1 MATGIDRANSNDLM
15 VLATDVGSAPMQVGA
30 ILVLDSGSR
39 LESATF
45 RDAIAERIRGV
56 PRLRQ
61 RLLRTPFGAGRPIWV
76 DATDFDIENHV
87 RCVRCPAPGD
97 EHALLDVAAEIVI
110 HPLST
115 SRPLWSATLVTGLA
129 TDRSALVFVFHHV
142 LADGVG
148 GLAVL
153 GRLADGAPIS
163 RPGDFPRR
171 YPTGRQ
177 LYLDALSSRARAIAQ
192 LRLALRHVRGA
203 VAELGL
209 GGRTAAP
216 IRNSLN
222 QPTGARRSFA
232 VARTDLAAVREVA
245 HAYGGTVNDVVLTTV
260 AGALHA
266 LLRRRGEDVDHLV
279 ISVPVSA
286 RTEDTGARLG
296 NQAGVIPIALPATG
310 DPRRR
315 LEAVADITRRRKTAP
330 RAASTALLD
339 PVFRAM
345 VKLGAFQW
353 FIDHQ
358 RLVNT
363 VVTNVHG
370 PESHLTFLGS
380 RIGEIVPLSLTMG
393 NITVAFAAMSY
404 AGTLVITV
412 VADPDHCSDLA
423 LLVEEL
429 QGALDALTGH
439 PGSGR

>member
-15 VLATDVGSAPMQVGA
+15 MLATDVGSAPMQVGA
-30 ILVLDSGSR
+30 ILVLDPGSR
-39 LESATF
+39 LEPATF

-61 RLLRTPFGAGRPIWV
+61 RLLRAPLGGGRPIWV
-76 DATDFDIENHV
+76 DATDFEIGNHV

-97 EHALLDVAAEIVI
+97 EHALLKVAAESVMDR
-110 HPLST
+110 LRT
-115 SRPLWSATLVTGLA
+115 SRPLWSATLVNGLNG
-129 TDRSALVFVFHHV
+129 DRSALIFVFHHV
-142 LADGVG
+142 LADGIG

-153 GRLADGAPIS
+153 AGLADGAPVP
-163 RPGDFPRR
+163 RREDFPRPH
-171 YPTGRQ
+171 PTRRQ
-177 LYLDALSSRARAIAQ
+177 LYMDALSSRARAIAH
-192 LRLALRHVRGA
+192 LGLGLRHLRGA
-203 VAELGL
+203 VTELGL

-216 IRNSLN
+216 IRSSLN

-245 HAYGGTVNDVVLTTV
+245 HAHAATVNDVVLTSV

-266 LLRRRGEDVDHLV
+266 LLLSRGEDVDELV
-279 ISVPVSA
+279 ISVPISA
-286 RTEDTGARLG
+286 RREDAGAHLG
-296 NQAGVIPIALPATG
+296 NQAGVMPMALPAAG
-310 DPRRR
+310 DSRRR
-315 LEAVADITRRRKTAP
+315 LAAVAKITRRRKTAP

-339 PVFRAM
+339 PVFRAL

-370 PESHLTFLGS
+370 PESHLTFLGA
-380 RIGEIVPLSLTMG
+380 RIGEIIPLSLTMG
-393 NITVAFAAMSY
+393 NITVAFAALSY
-404 AGTLVITV
+404 AGEVVITV
-412 VADPDHCSDLA
+412 VADPESCSDLP

-429 QGALDALTGH
+429 QGGLDTLTSH
-439 PGSGR
+439 SGPDG